1 MQWHHPVAAVFE
13 MTPRQMHAWLQ
24 LGAARHARERAEA
37 IADAALAAQGKADA
51 IRKAVHELSES

>member
-1 MQWHHPVAAVFE
+1 VQWRHPVEAVFQ
-13 MTPRQMHAWLQ
+13 MTPRQMHAWLA
-24 LGAARHARERAEA
+24 LGVARHARERAEA